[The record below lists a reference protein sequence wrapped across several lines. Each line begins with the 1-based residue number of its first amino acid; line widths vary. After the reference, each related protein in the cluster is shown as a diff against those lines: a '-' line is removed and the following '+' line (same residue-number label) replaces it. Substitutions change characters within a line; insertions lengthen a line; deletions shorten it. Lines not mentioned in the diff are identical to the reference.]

1 MTDYL
6 LDLTAQLEDV
16 DTRFKRRIRDLLDQ
30 STMSNLSQMLLPNA
44 HVLLEN
50 LVAQVGITRWEQ
62 EIPGW
67 AEYRWRGT
75 LRPGSRLGQ
84 LLGHFDLNPF
94 ERDVLLLCLLPMLDA
109 GYSTLI
115 ACLRGENRSAITA
128 EFALSLLCSNVIE
141 QAHGQLYLHPGAT
154 LFSHGLFNTDPV
166 LGGTLQ
172 TPLTLDPAVFHFLLG
187 HQALPFALELC
198 ASWVVPSS
206 QSIEHPFAEHLNRC
220 CQTATRQGAMCVV
233 LRTSTEASVAGLVA
247 QVLARNERQTLLLNL
262 SLLPDDLTQACS
274 LVTQALR
281 EVRLR
286 GAGLMLSGAGPLR
299 DNRPHLLAFL
309 ESRLARHTGPVLVVI
324 ARHLPVM
331 RLGNLP
337 HVVLEVPNDVVHI
350 DARLFYLQVGALGVE
365 ESVDIATLAQRYPLQ
380 HAHLAITLQEA
391 SLYATQRCDSTLPD
405 EGDLRRALQVRMHQD
420 FGSLV
425 HRIEPVRTFDDL
437 IVSSEVQVQLQE
449 ILSAIRQRDGVL
461 NRGFGHKLG
470 RATGISALFYGESGT
485 GKTMTAEVL
494 AGELG
499 VDLMQIDL
507 SAVVN
512 KYIGETEKH
521 LAKIFDLAER
531 DCGVLFFDEA
541 DALFGKRTA
550 TQDSHDRHANIEV
563 SYLLQRL
570 EQHPGLVILSTN
582 NRANL
587 DTAFNRRITFMTRF
601 SMPDVSMRERMW
613 QAIWP
618 HGLALSDAIDFADLA
633 RRVEISGS
641 NIRNV
646 ALLATWLA
654 AEDESRC
661 VELRHLEQALK
672 REMGKLGKIYS

>member
-16 DTRFKRRIRDLLDQ
+16 DARFKRRIRDLLEQ
-30 STMSNLSQMLLPNA
+30 NTMTNLSQLLMPNA
-44 HVLLEN
+44 LVLLEN
-50 LVAQVGITRWEQ
+50 LVAQVGVTRWEQ

-67 AEYRWRGT
+67 DDYRWRGE
-75 LRPGSRLGQ
+75 LRPNSRLSL

-94 ERDVLLLCLLPMLDA
+94 ERDVLLLCLLPLLDA

-154 LFSHGLFNTDPV
+154 LFSHGLLKTDP
-166 LGGTLQ
+166 LSAGTLQ

-187 HQALPFALELC
+187 YEALPFALEGC
-198 ASWVVPSS
+198 ASWVVPST
-206 QSIEHPFAEHLNRC
+206 QSIEHGFAEYLNRC
-220 CQTATRQGAMCVV
+220 SQAVSQQGAICMV
-233 LRTSTEASVAGLVA
+233 LRTSSEASVAALVA
-247 QVLARNERQTLLLNL
+247 QILARNGRQTLLLNL
-262 SLLPDDLTQACS
+262 NLLPEDLTQACG
-274 LVTQALR
+274 LIMQALR

-286 GAGLMLSGAGPLR
+286 AAALMLSATAALR
-299 DNRPHLLAFL
+299 DSRPHVLAFL
-309 ESRLARHTGPVLVVI
+309 EMRLARHTGPVLVAI

-350 DARLFYLQVGALGVE
+350 GAPLFYQQVGALGVE
-365 ESVDIATLAQRYPLQ
+365 KDVDMATLAQRYPLQ
-380 HAHLAITLQEA
+380 HAHVAITLQEA
-391 SLYATQRCDSTLPD
+391 SLYANQRCDAALIN
-405 EGDLRRALQVRMHQD
+405 EGDLRRALQVRTHQD

-449 ILSAIRQRDGVL
+449 ILSAIRQRTGVL
-461 NRGFGHKLG
+461 KRGFGHKLG

-499 VDLMQIDL
+499 VDLIQIDL

-521 LAKIFDLAER
+521 LAKIFDLAEQ

-541 DALFGKRTA
+541 DALFGKRTD

-570 EQHPGLVILSTN
+570 EKHPGLVILSTN

-601 SMPDVSMRERMW
+601 SMPDAGMRERMW
-613 QAIWP
+613 QAVWP
-618 HGLALSDAIDFADLA
+618 RGFALSNAIDFADLA
-633 RRVEISGS
+633 RRAEISGS
-641 NIRNV
+641 NICNV

-654 AEDESRC
+654 AEDKSRC
-661 VELRHLEQALK
+661 VEVRHLEQALK
-672 REMGKLGKIYS
+672 REMGKVGRIYS

>member
-16 DTRFKRRIRDLLDQ
+16 DARFKRRIRDLLEQ
-30 STMSNLSQMLLPNA
+30 NTMTNLSQLLLPNA
-44 HVLLEN
+44 QVLLEN
-50 LVAQVGITRWEQ
+50 LVAQVGVTRWEQ
-62 EIPGW
+62 EMPGW
-67 AEYRWRGT
+67 DEYRWRGS

-84 LLGHFDLNPF
+84 LLGQFDLNPF

-154 LFSHGLFNTDPV
+154 LFSHGLFKTDP
-166 LGGTLQ
+166 LSAGTLQ

-187 HQALPFALELC
+187 HEALPFALEFC
-198 ASWVVPSS
+198 ASWGVPSS
-206 QSIEHPFAEHLNRC
+206 QPIEHGFAENLNRC
-220 CQTATRQGAMCVV
+220 CQAACQQGAMCVV
-233 LRTSTEASVAGLVA
+233 LRTATEVRVTGLVA
-247 QVLARNERQTLLLNL
+247 QVLQRNGRQTLLLDLN
-262 SLLPDDLTQACS
+262 LLPEDLIQACA

-286 GAGLMLSGAGPLR
+286 GAALMLSGAGALR
-299 DNRPHLLAFL
+299 DSRPPVLAFL
-309 ESRLARHTGPVLVVI
+309 EARLARHTGPVLVI
-324 ARHLPVM
+324 MARHLPVM
-331 RLGNLP
+331 RLGTLP
-337 HVVLEVPNDVVHI
+337 HVVLEVPNDAVHI
-350 DARLFYLQVGALGVE
+350 SARLFHQQVAALGIEEGVE
-365 ESVDIATLAQRYPLQ
+365 MATLAQRYPLQ

-391 SLYATQRCDSTLPD
+391 SLYASQRCEAALIN

-437 IVSSEVQVQLQE
+437 IVSTEVKVQLQE

-461 NRGFGHKLG
+461 NRGFGRKIG

-499 VDLMQIDL
+499 VDLIQIDL

-521 LAKIFDLAER
+521 LAKIFDLAEQ

-541 DALFGKRTA
+541 DALFGKRTD

-570 EQHPGLVILSTN
+570 EKHPGLVILSTN

-601 SMPDVSMRERMW
+601 AMPDVGMRERMW
-613 QAIWP
+613 QAAWP
-618 HGLALSDAIDFADLA
+618 AGFALSNAIDFADLA
-633 RRVEISGS
+633 RRAEISGS
-641 NIRNV
+641 NISNV

-654 AEDESRC
+654 AEDKTRC
-661 VELRHLEQALK
+661 VEVRHLEQALK
-672 REMGKLGKIYS
+672 REMGKVGRIYS

>member
-16 DTRFKRRIRDLLDQ
+16 DTRFKRRIRDLLEQ
-30 STMSNLSQMLLPNA
+30 NTMANLSQLLLPQA

-50 LVAQVGITRWEQ
+50 LVAQVGVTRWEQ

-67 AEYRWRGT
+67 DVYRWRGT
-75 LRPGSRLGQ
+75 LRPGSRLAQ
-84 LLGHFDLNPF
+84 LLDHFDLNPF

-141 QAHGQLYLHPGAT
+141 QTHGQLYLHPGAT
-154 LFSHGLFNTDPV
+154 LFSHGLFKTDP
-166 LGGTLQ
+166 LSAGTLQ

-187 HQALPFALELC
+187 HEALPFALEFC
-198 ASWVVPSS
+198 ASWVVPPS
-206 QSIEHPFAEHLNRC
+206 QPIEHTFAEHLTRC
-220 CQTATRQGAMCVV
+220 CQASARQGAMCVV
-233 LRTSTEASVAGLVA
+233 LRAATDVSVAGVVA
-247 QVLARNERQTLLLNL
+247 QVLKRTDQQTLLLDLNR
-262 SLLPDDLTQACS
+262 LPEDLTQAYA

-286 GAGLMLSGAGPLR
+286 GAGLLLNGAGTLH
-299 DNRPHLLAFL
+299 DSRPHLLAFL
-309 ESRLARHTGPVLVVI
+309 EARLARHTDPVFIVI

-337 HVVLEVPNDVVHI
+337 HVVLEVPSDVVHI
-350 DARLFYLQVGALGVE
+350 GARLFYQQVEALGVE
-365 ESVDIATLAQRYPLQ
+365 QTVDLATLAQRYPLQ

-391 SLYATQRCDSTLPD
+391 SLYASQRCDAALLN
-405 EGDLRRALQVRMHQD
+405 EGDLRRALQVRTHQD

-437 IVSSEVQVQLQE
+437 IVSSEVQVQLKE
-449 ILSAIRQRDGVL
+449 ILSAIRQREGVL

-499 VDLMQIDL
+499 VDLIQIDL

-601 SMPDVSMRERMW
+601 SMPDVSMRERLW

-618 HGLALSDAIDFADLA
+618 HGLAISDAIDFTDLA
-633 RRVEISGS
+633 RRVEITGS

-654 AEDESRC
+654 AEDEARC
-661 VELRHLEQALK
+661 VELRHLERALK
-672 REMGKLGKIYS
+672 REMSKLGKFYS

>member
-16 DTRFKRRIRDLLDQ
+16 DARFKRRIRDLLEQ
-30 STMSNLSQMLLPNA
+30 NTMTNLSQLLLPNA
-44 HVLLEN
+44 HMLLES
-50 LVAQVGITRWEQ
+50 LVAQVGVTRWEQ

-67 AEYRWRGT
+67 DEYRWRGS

-109 GYSTLI
+109 GYGTLI

-128 EFALSLLCSNVIE
+128 EFALSLLCSNVME

-154 LFSHGLFNTDPV
+154 LFSHGLLKTDP
-166 LGGTLQ
+166 LLAGSLQ
-172 TPLTLDPAVFHFLLG
+172 SPLTLDPAVFHFLLG
-187 HQALPFALELC
+187 HEALPFALECC

-206 QSIEHPFAEHLNRC
+206 QSIEHGFAEYLNRC
-220 CQTATRQGAMCVV
+220 SQAASQQGAVCMV
-233 LRTSTEASVAGLVA
+233 LRTSSEASVAGLVA
-247 QVLARNERQTLLLNL
+247 QILARNGRQTLLLNL
-262 SLLPDDLTQACS
+262 NLLSEDLTLACA

-281 EVRLR
+281 EVRLH
-286 GAGLMLSGAGPLR
+286 GAALMLSGAGALR
-299 DNRPHLLAFL
+299 DSRPHVLAFL
-309 ESRLARHTGPVLVVI
+309 ETRLARHTGPVMVAI
-324 ARHLPVM
+324 ARHLPVL

-337 HVVLEVPNDVVHI
+337 HVVHEVPNDVVHCG
-350 DARLFYLQVGALGVE
+350 ASLFSRQVAALGIE
-365 ESVDIATLAQRYPLQ
+365 EDVDIATLAQRYPLQ
-380 HAHLAITLQEA
+380 PAHLAITLQEA
-391 SLYATQRCDSTLPD
+391 SLYASQRSEAALLNED
-405 EGDLRRALQVRMHQD
+405 DLRRALQVRMHQD

-437 IVSSEVQVQLQE
+437 IVSPEVQVQLQE
-449 ILSAIRQRDGVL
+449 ILSAIRQREGVL
-461 NRGFGHKLG
+461 NRGFDRKFG

-499 VDLMQIDL
+499 VDLIQIDL

-521 LAKIFDLAER
+521 LAKIFDLAEQ

-541 DALFGKRTA
+541 DALFGKRTD

-570 EQHPGLVILSTN
+570 EKHPGLVILSTN
-582 NRANL
+582 NRANM

-601 SMPDVSMRERMW
+601 AMPDVGMRKRMW
-613 QAIWP
+613 QAVWP
-618 HGLALSDAIDFADLA
+618 PGLALSDAIDFADLA
-633 RRVEISGS
+633 RRAEISGS
-641 NIRNV
+641 NICNV

-654 AEDESRC
+654 AEEKTRC
-661 VELRHLEQALK
+661 VEVRHLEQALK
-672 REMGKLGKIYS
+672 REMGKVGKLYS

>member
-1 MTDYL
+1 
-6 LDLTAQLEDV
+6 
-16 DTRFKRRIRDLLDQ
+16 
-30 STMSNLSQMLLPNA
+30 
-44 HVLLEN
+44 
-50 LVAQVGITRWEQ
+50 
-62 EIPGW
+62 
-67 AEYRWRGT
+67 
-75 LRPGSRLGQ
+75 
-84 LLGHFDLNPF
+84 
-94 ERDVLLLCLLPMLDA
+94 
-109 GYSTLI
+109 
-115 ACLRGENRSAITA
+115 
-128 EFALSLLCSNVIE
+128 
-141 QAHGQLYLHPGAT
+141 
-154 LFSHGLFNTDPV
+154 
-166 LGGTLQ
+166 
-172 TPLTLDPAVFHFLLG
+172 
-187 HQALPFALELC
+187 
-198 ASWVVPSS
+198 
-206 QSIEHPFAEHLNRC
+206 
-220 CQTATRQGAMCVV
+220 
-233 LRTSTEASVAGLVA
+233 
-247 QVLARNERQTLLLNL
+247 
-262 SLLPDDLTQACS
+262 
-274 LVTQALR
+274 
-281 EVRLR
+281 
-286 GAGLMLSGAGPLR
+286 
-299 DNRPHLLAFL
+299 
-309 ESRLARHTGPVLVVI
+309 
-324 ARHLPVM
+324 
-331 RLGNLP
+331 
-337 HVVLEVPNDVVHI
+337 
-350 DARLFYLQVGALGVE
+350 
-365 ESVDIATLAQRYPLQ
+365 
-380 HAHLAITLQEA
+380 
-391 SLYATQRCDSTLPD
+391 
-405 EGDLRRALQVRMHQD
+405 MHQD